1 MEAKYH
7 NVLTGRMIKTDGVV
21 FKNLTKNAVIL
32 QSRIR
37 RLINK
42 PPEKPLIV
50 AKPTVFT
57 FNDMPDDVL
66 KIITYQLY
74 NSMTTD
80 ELRKIL
86 KKMIKE
92 GNVLLCGYTKW
103 KKQKLI
109 RKIIDYPNILEKH
122 KKNKEAKAAEKAANP
137 EKPKKEKKY
146 GPGITPLVFTYDEFD
161 TFYENAYCWGHSKQS
176 LPFRKILT
184 DCKGQ
189 KYVEGDIVETTA
201 SERKRMMGGTRC
213 DYSFRLRFKT
223 QKFDYVEFIV
233 NCDKDDKV
241 LYQLVK
247 ASGIDA
253 YGEGFKITDEGRI
266 TAYYDEE
273 DEEEDE

>member
-103 KKQKLI
+103 KKEKLI
-109 RKIIDYPNILEKH
+109 RKIIDYQNILEKH
-122 KKNKEAKAAEKAANP
+122 KKKE

-146 GPGITPLVFTYDEFD
+146 APSITDLVFTYEQFKSFAD
-161 TFYENAYCWGHSKQS
+161 NAYCWIHTKQS

-184 DCKGQ
+184 DSKGQ
-189 KYVEGDIVETTA
+189 EHIEGDIVETTA
-201 SERKRMMGGTRC
+201 SERKRMMGDTRY

-233 NCDKDDKV
+233 NCDEDDKV
-241 LYQLVK
+241 LYQLIR

-266 TAYYDEE
+266 TAYYDE
-273 DEEEDE
+273 

>member
-74 NSMTTD
+74 NSMTID

-86 KKMIKE
+86 RKLIKE
-92 GNVLLCGYTKW
+92 GHLTLCGFTKW

-122 KKNKEAKAAEKAANP
+122 KKKKEEKQ
-137 EKPKKEKKY
+137 EKPKKEKPFKI
-146 GPGITPLVFTYDEFD
+146 GITDLLFTYDQFD
-161 TFYENAYCWGHSKQS
+161 AFYENVYGWGHSKQS

-184 DCKGQ
+184 DYKGEEL
-189 KYVEGDIVETTA
+189 VEGDIIATTA
-201 SERKRMMGGTRC
+201 SERKRMMGGSRY

-233 NCDKDDKV
+233 NCDEDDEV
-241 LYQLVK
+241 LYQLVR
-247 ASGIDA
+247 ASGIDP

-266 TAYYDEE
+266 STYE
-273 DEEEDE
+273 DEEAGTDE

>member
-50 AKPTVFT
+50 AKP
-57 FNDMPDDVL
+57 
-66 KIITYQLY
+66 
-74 NSMTTD
+74 
-80 ELRKIL
+80 
-86 KKMIKE
+86 
-92 GNVLLCGYTKW
+92 
-103 KKQKLI
+103 
-109 RKIIDYPNILEKH
+109 
-122 KKNKEAKAAEKAANP
+122 
-137 EKPKKEKKY
+137 KKEKKY
-146 GPGITPLVFTYDEFD
+146 APGITNLVFTYDEFKS
-161 TFYENAYCWGHSKQS
+161 FAVNAYDWKHTKQR
-176 LPFRKILT
+176 LPFNKILT
-184 DCKGQ
+184 DYEGEELI
-189 KYVEGDIVETTA
+189 EGDIVETTA
-201 SERKRMMGGTRC
+201 SERKRMMGGTRY

-233 NCDKDDKV
+233 NCDEDDKV
-241 LYQLVK
+241 LYQLIR

-266 TAYYDEE
+266 TAYYDE
-273 DEEEDE
+273 